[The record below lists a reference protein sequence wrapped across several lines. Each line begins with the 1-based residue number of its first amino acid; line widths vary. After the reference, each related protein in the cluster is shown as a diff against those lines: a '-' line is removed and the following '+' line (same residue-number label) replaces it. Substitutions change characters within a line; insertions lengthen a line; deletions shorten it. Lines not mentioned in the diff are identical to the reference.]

1 MEQKKLYEHWNK
13 IFLHQQ
19 YDFRSRNLNKLVL
32 SLISK
37 DKNVK
42 ILDIGCGTCGLTI
55 FLKNN
60 GYVNI
65 TSVDSSREMIEMSK
79 RLLKKN
85 KINHKNIYHKSINV
99 LAKEKNKF
107 DYIICLDVLEHIE
120 NDKQAFKNLLKIL
133 DKKGNLIIS
142 VPAIPALYGPK
153 DTKVGHYRR
162 YSKKMLEN
170 LINQDNLKVK
180 LIRYWNFIGVI
191 PTYLS
196 LKLKTKAIDEKFRYQ
211 DNSLK
216 NKILSTWF
224 SIVENH
230 IKPPIGLSLIT
241 KLSF

>member
-1 MEQKKLYEHWNK
+1 
-13 IFLHQQ
+13 
-19 YDFRSRNLNKLVL
+19 
-32 SLISK
+32 
-37 DKNVK
+37 
-42 ILDIGCGTCGLTI
+42 
-55 FLKNN
+55 
-60 GYVNI
+60 VNI

>member
-1 MEQKKLYEHWNK
+1 
-13 IFLHQQ
+13 
-19 YDFRSRNLNKLVL
+19 
-32 SLISK
+32 
-37 DKNVK
+37 
-42 ILDIGCGTCGLTI
+42 
-55 FLKNN
+55 
-60 GYVNI
+60 
-65 TSVDSSREMIEMSK
+65 
-79 RLLKKN
+79 
-85 KINHKNIYHKSINV
+85 
-99 LAKEKNKF
+99 
-107 DYIICLDVLEHIE
+107 
-120 NDKQAFKNLLKIL
+120 
-133 DKKGNLIIS
+133 
-142 VPAIPALYGPK
+142 
-153 DTKVGHYRR
+153 
-162 YSKKMLEN
+162 MLEN